1 MTHPDS
7 MAASIWA
14 KIGDTCAISHQWHGN
29 EVSFTFQEGDSGA
42 IGLELDV
49 TDEGF
54 DQLLAAVELARD
66 ARDAETATG

>member
-1 MTHPDS
+1 MTHMDS

-14 KIGDTCAISHQWHGN
+14 KIGDRCTISHQWHGN
-29 EVSFTFQEGDSGA
+29 EVSFTIQDGDGGS

-54 DQLLAAVELARD
+54 DQLLAAVEHARD
-66 ARDAETATG
+66 TRDAE